1 MGMSIDEIIA
11 KETEIAQ
18 EFQKVV
24 DTHIVNNDGNT
35 IEEMCCDDTEVIE
48 EHLQRCK
55 VLADYHNQIVNTMRK
70 YQKIKEI
77 LNSAGYIK
85 NGTVY
90 SYTYDED
97 SRVKHIR
104 EVFEDGPEN
113 NHHASNT

>member
-1 MGMSIDEIIA
+1 MGMTIDEIIA

-24 DTHIVNNDGNT
+24 DTHIVNDNECT

-55 VLADYHNQIVNTMRK
+55 VFADYHNTIADTMHK

-77 LNSAGYIK
+77 LKDDTYYEEYGNSAEKFIVSAISEVIK
-85 NGTVY
+85 
-90 SYTYDED
+90 DE
-97 SRVKHIR
+97 
-104 EVFEDGPEN
+104 
-113 NHHASNT
+113 